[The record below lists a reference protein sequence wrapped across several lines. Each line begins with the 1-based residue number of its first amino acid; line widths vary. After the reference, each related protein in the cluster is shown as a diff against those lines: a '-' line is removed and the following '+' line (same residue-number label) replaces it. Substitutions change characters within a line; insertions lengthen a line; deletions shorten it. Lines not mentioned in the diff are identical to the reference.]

1 MSRHRRALISAAFT
15 YGQWGLSIVT
25 SLVVTRLLLQQLG
38 RAVYGMWTAS
48 AALISCAGF
57 AELGLFAVLPWLIA
71 ESDGKKDDARIR
83 SLLSQGLFLGAA
95 VSVLFLMVA
104 AGLYLALP
112 HVLHLSEAD
121 LDLLVGPLLAMV
133 LLSALLFPLKVF
145 NAALT
150 GLQDV
155 SFVGGIGVLQV
166 TLSMGL
172 TFCLTL
178 LGHGLYGLALGTV
191 VPTLAGSLLA
201 LWRTAQRR
209 PDLLQQ
215 WQWPRL
221 AECAPFVSGG
231 LAGWMGTVGWQL
243 AASMDGVII
252 GHVGNV
258 AMVPIF
264 AVTARLGLSLMQI
277 AWTLPDSALVGLAQL
292 KGEGALER
300 VRDVVSALVRL
311 HLLMAGGIV
320 LVLLSL
326 NAPFVSLWV
335 GPGLFGGT
343 ALNVALALNVVAT
356 SMVHSLVV
364 PIAALGIRMPVGVA
378 TLFNGLLHV
387 ALAIPFGHFL
397 GLPGIALATL
407 VSALVTTLP
416 VGLQLIEKAA
426 GISART
432 LLLDA
437 VLPWATRCAPLAAL
451 ALWLG
456 YSGRSTNILI
466 QGALTFFLGLVY
478 LWAMRPLY
486 RAFPFGPRLRRSL
499 EMVRLV
505 SRQSS

>member
-15 YGQWGLSIVT
+15 YGQWALSIVT
-25 SLVVTRLLLQQLG
+25 GLVVTRLLLEQLG

-48 AALISCAGF
+48 AALIACAGF

-95 VSVLFLMVA
+95 VSVIFLMVA

-112 HVLHLSEAD
+112 HILHLSQGD
-121 LDLLVGPLLAMV
+121 LALLFRPLLVMV

-166 TLSMGL
+166 TLNMVL
-172 TFCLTL
+172 TFCLTS

-191 VPTLAGSLLA
+191 LPTVAGSLLA
-201 LWRTAQRR
+201 LWRTAQTR
-209 PDLLQQ
+209 PDLLRQ
-215 WQWPRL
+215 WQRPRL

-243 AASMDGVII
+243 AAAMDGVII
-252 GHVGNV
+252 GYVGNV
-258 AMVPIF
+258 ALVPVF
-264 AVTARLGLSLMQI
+264 SVTARLGLSLMQM
-277 AWTLPDSALVGLAQL
+277 AWTLPNSALVGLAQL
-292 KGEGALER
+292 KGEGAVER
-300 VRDVVSALVRL
+300 IREVVSALVRL
-311 HLLMAGGIV
+311 HLLLAGGIV

-326 NAPFVSLWV
+326 NATFVSLWV
-335 GPGLFGGT
+335 GPGMFGGT
-343 ALNVALALNVVAT
+343 ALNLSLALNVVVT
-356 SMVHSLVV
+356 SLVQSLVV
-364 PIAALGIRMPVGVA
+364 PIAVLGMRMPIGLA
-378 TLFNGLLHV
+378 TLFNGLVHIG
-387 ALAIPFGHFL
+387 LAIPLGHTFGL
-397 GLPGIALATL
+397 QGIALATL
-407 VSALVTTLP
+407 ISALVTSLP
-416 VGLQLIEKAA
+416 VGVRLIGKAA
-426 GISART
+426 GLSART

-437 VLPWATRCAPLAAL
+437 VLPWAARCAPLATL
-451 ALWLG
+451 AFFLG
-456 YSGRSTNILI
+456 YSGRTSSFAVRGI
-466 QGALTFFLGLVY
+466 LTFFLGLVY

-505 SRQSS
+505 PRQST